1 MEMRC
6 YMEREKLELLPM
18 EAALSS
24 LIGRLPAIHV
34 QRNYLE
40 GKLHRTVAGIRGE
53 ERMRQRFVEFQ
64 PDEEVHA
71 LWDIGLAIGSWKTQF
86 DGIVLTK
93 RGAIVIDS
101 KNISGKLHFDD
112 KTGEFYRFDNNDV
125 KEVFEDPRI
134 QLNKNIRFL
143 SKWFTRKKIHLP
155 VSGLIVFTPKSCEF
169 IARPKGKH
177 LCKVYQMPEYLFQIL
192 KAFPLEAEPLNL
204 PKIKKQIIS
213 AHVPYLRT
221 PLSDKY
227 YIEASEIRRGVQCT
241 ACLAYGMKR
250 IKKSWQCPTC
260 CHRDRQAHHFALREY
275 FSLIDEHITNQGFR
289 EWCGMESRSVATRLL
304 AQFDLEIAGESK
316 ARKYSL
322 KKRV

>member
-1 MEMRC
+1 
-6 YMEREKLELLPM
+6 MEREKIELMSM
-18 EAALSS
+18 ETALSS
-24 LIGRLPAIHV
+24 LIGRLPSVHL

-53 ERMRQRFVEFQ
+53 ERMQQRFVEFQ

-125 KEVFEDPRI
+125 KEVFDDPRI

-143 SKWFTRKKIHLP
+143 SKWLARKKIHLP
-155 VSGLIVFTPKSCEF
+155 VSGLIVFTAKSCEF

-204 PKIKKQIIS
+204 PKLKKQILS
-213 AHVPYLRT
+213 AHVPYPRT
-221 PLSDKY
+221 PLSEKHF
-227 YIEASEIRRGVQCT
+227 IKVSEIRTGVQCQT
-241 ACLAYGMKR
+241 CKTYGMKR
-250 IKKSWQCPTC
+250 IKKSWQCPAC
-260 CHRDRQAHHFALREY
+260 GCRDRQAHHAALREY
-275 FSLIDEHITNQGFR
+275 FSLIDEQITNQAFR
-289 EWCGMESRSVATRLL
+289 EWCGLESRSVATRLL
-304 AQFDLEIAGESK
+304 AQFDFEIAGESK

-322 KKRV
+322 KKRD